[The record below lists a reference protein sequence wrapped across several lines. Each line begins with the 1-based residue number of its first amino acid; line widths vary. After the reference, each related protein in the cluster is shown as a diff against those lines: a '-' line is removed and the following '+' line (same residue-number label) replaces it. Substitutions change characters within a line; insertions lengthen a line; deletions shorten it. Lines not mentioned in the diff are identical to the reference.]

1 MKLVIKHL
9 KKNFDKKEVLKD
21 INFEFEKGKIYGLLG
36 RNGAGK
42 TTLFNAL
49 TGSNQH
55 VGNFPGVTVDQKMGS
70 IKGAKNCSVVALPG
84 IYSIRPYTQEE
95 IVSRDFILDGKPD
108 GIINIVDATN
118 IERNLYL
125 TLQLLA
131 LNLPMALA
139 LKKDEY
145 KYVSISKSSRN
156 IVVEYVRNHESV
168 VTKYYDMTTADP
180 NVIMADAA
188 KLHID
193 LEYESVPVFIN
204 NFNMNMDEYLSFG
217 NVVTPKQ
224 FLDKIAE
231 IDVEKL

>member
-1 MKLVIKHL
+1 MKT
-9 KKNFDKKEVLKD
+9 
-21 INFEFEKGKIYGLLG
+21 IYGKKLSKYIFAIIVPDDTSRLE
-36 RNGAGK
+36 
-42 TTLFNAL
+42 
-49 TGSNQH
+49 
-55 VGNFPGVTVDQKMGS
+55 S
-70 IKGAKNCSVVALPG
+70 IFIIEFFVNSDTCKAVAQMPM
-84 IYSIRPYTQEE
+84 S
-95 IVSRDFILDGKPD
+95 
-108 GIINIVDATN
+108 
-118 IERNLYL
+118 
-125 TLQLLA
+125 LA
-131 LNLPMALA
+131 LQ
-139 LKKDEY
+139 KDEN

>member
-1 MKLVIKHL
+1 MPALIETPNIPFYHQFAEKIAECQYYFKEFMKT
-9 KKNFDKKEVLKD
+9 
-21 INFEFEKGKIYGLLG
+21 IYGKKLSKYIFAIIVPDDTSRLE
-36 RNGAGK
+36 
-42 TTLFNAL
+42 
-49 TGSNQH
+49 
-55 VGNFPGVTVDQKMGS
+55 S
-70 IKGAKNCSVVALPG
+70 IFINEFFVNSDTCKAVA
-84 IYSIRPYTQEE
+84 QM
-95 IVSRDFILDGKPD
+95 
-108 GIINIVDATN
+108 
-118 IERNLYL
+118 
-125 TLQLLA
+125 
-131 LNLPMALA
+131 PMALA
-139 LKKDEY
+139 LQKDEN